1 MFKLQKIL
9 KKLSFLALAS
19 GARVARFATNG
30 IPLPQSVLRIYSPPQ
45 MRSLV
50 TTHMVVRMAIMQL
63 HIAFADL
70 ELTAAVKC
78 LSASKAIIAAFK
90 VLYDEQPETADYALF
105 AEPFVL
111 VRML

>member
-1 MFKLQKIL
+1 MLDSQIEDFIL
-9 KKLSFLALAS
+9 S
-19 GARVARFATNG
+19 
-30 IPLPQSVLRIYSPPQ
+30 LPTLDVLRIYSPPQ

-90 VLYDEQPETADYALF
+90 VLYDEQPETVDYALF

-111 VRML
+111 VRMLCCPFKPVDSDVFKNRYF